1 MSHRIS
7 APPEPPSIEERRSFV
22 VFSGILL
29 LALLALAFPEMQPQA
44 LQGILWTGAGL
55 LMLISPPTVRIPRLW
70 GWLAAGFVLTS
81 ALGFLPRTW
90 FHVSQWRLDLESLGV
105 DTGASTFVQANLS
118 AETLA
123 GFAVTALV
131 VLFLLGHRVD
141 TRFHHRLALGFAL
154 GTGVWVISALILQQ
168 PGEVF
173 GFFPNRNHT
182 ATLLAMGCFA
192 GIGSLAHAIHLKD
205 GWKIGLSVIPITLC
219 LYALLAASESRAGI
233 VLIAAGFGAWLVLTG
248 IRQLR
253 GHSGKA
259 IVLLLFAFVG
269 VFLIVESQ
277 VKTRLTET
285 VQHLDTPDSS
295 PSISPEVSSPEQQ
308 AHSMDGRVAIYL
320 GTWKMIGSEA
330 WSGVGPGQFARVF
343 PQYRQNINVPNSAI
357 CLHPESDWLMMLA
370 ENGWL
375 ATLCLAAGLFS
386 VFFTCSKR
394 ARHGRARA
402 LRMGTLVAALL
413 LCVHGLFDVPG
424 HRVGLA
430 WSAAFL
436 LAISLR
442 PPAEN
447 GKPIRRS
454 RAFPLMWRVL
464 GLLPL
469 LGGIALLHAQWV
481 EKPLLPSA
489 QISHR
494 MVQVKALSDQ
504 DQVAYDKATATG
516 QDYKPEPAHDPL
528 ETALVILSEVNHLTP
543 LDPYPYYLR
552 GSLALHYDDKRDIAD
567 KAFAIQR
574 RLDPTRVNLAME
586 QALAWSAQDSH
597 EALVLWKE
605 AIRRA
610 SIEESRLP
618 GSAFGLGKTYQKV
631 VYDAEKSEALMSA
644 ALELAGNDLS
654 LLLIWAHTA
663 PAILLD
669 REMPRLL
676 SNGDGPAARKPL
688 FQVWEKRGSKDA
700 AANFAISHSELGLSA
715 P

>member
-1 MSHRIS
+1 MSHRTS
-7 APPEPPSIEERRSFV
+7 APPEPPSIDERRSFV
-22 VFSGILL
+22 VFCGILL

-55 LMLISPPTVRIPRLW
+55 LMLCLPPTARVPRLW
-70 GWLAAGFVLTS
+70 SWLAAGFVLTS

-90 FHVSQWRLDLESLGV
+90 FHVSPWRLDLESLGV
-105 DTGASTFVQANLS
+105 NTGASTFVQANLA
-118 AETLA
+118 AEGLA

-141 TRFHHRLALGFAL
+141 TRFHHRLTLGFSL
-154 GTGVWVISALILQQ
+154 GIGVWVTSALILQQ
-168 PGEVF
+168 PGDVF

-192 GIGSLAHAIHLKD
+192 GIGSLAHAIRLKD

-233 VLIAAGFGAWLVLTG
+233 VLIAAGFGAWLVFTG

-269 VFLIVESQ
+269 IFLIVESQ

-285 VQHLDTPDSS
+285 VQHLDTPEARS
-295 PSISPEVSSPEQQ
+295 SISSEANAVAQQ

-320 GTWKMIGSEA
+320 VTWKMICSEA
-330 WSGVGPGQFARVF
+330 WSGVGPGQFSRVF

-375 ATLCLAAGLFS
+375 ATLCLAAGLFA
-386 VFFTCSKR
+386 VFFNCLKR
-394 ARHGRARA
+394 ARHSHART

-430 WSAAFL
+430 WSAALL

-442 PPAEN
+442 PPADN
-447 GKPIRRS
+447 TKLAPGSRTFSLVWRS
-454 RAFPLMWRVL
+454 L

-469 LGGIALLHAQWV
+469 LGGVALLHAQWV

-494 MVQVKALSDQ
+494 MTMVKALADQ
-504 DQVAYDKATATG
+504 DQAAYDKATAAG
-516 QDYKPEPAHDPL
+516 QDYKPETAHDPL
-528 ETALVILSEVNHLTP
+528 ETALVILNEVNHLTP

-552 GSLALHYDDKRDIAD
+552 GNLALHYDDKRDIAN

-586 QALAWSAQDSH
+586 QALAWSAQNSD

-644 ALELAGNDLS
+644 ALELAGNDPS
-654 LLLIWAHTA
+654 LLLIWAHSA
-663 PAILLD
+663 PPILLD
-669 REMPRLL
+669 REMPHLL
-676 SNGDGPAARKPL
+676 ANSVGPAARKPL

-700 AANFAISHSELGLSA
+700 AANFATSHSELGLAA